1 MKRNTPLILAIDTS
15 CDETSAAITHGDRI
29 LSNVISSQ
37 VNLHKIWGG
46 VVPDIAR
53 RAHQERI
60 DSVIEK
66 ALILATQVYKKRITL
81 INIDAVAVTF
91 GPGLAIALEVGITK
105 AKEICQKYNKPLIAI
120 NHLEGHLL
128 SATAKNS
135 LGEKGIT
142 LKNKDFPAIGL
153 IISGKHTEIVVV
165 NEVGD
170 YEVVGETLDD
180 AIGEAYDKV
189 GRMLDLGYPA
199 GPIVTEFAKKG
210 DPSKYKLPV
219 PMRNNKESLNF
230 SFSGLK
236 TAVYYMLKKDL
247 GKLSEQ
253 DVYDVAASFE
263 KSAIAHLTDKLNAA
277 IIKYKPKTVLVGG
290 GVASSPAVRRAIRKL
305 CSNFGLQAHFPYS
318 NKLYMDNGGMIGI
331 VASYAYDR
339 NEILKNHE
347 TLDRNPRAN
356 LGISKSDLNKRE
368 NTNLL

>member
-1 MKRNTPLILAIDTS
+1 MGMKKNTPLILAIDTS

-53 RAHQERI
+53 RAHQEKI

-66 ALILATQVYKKRITL
+66 ALILASQVYKKRITL
-81 INIDAVAVTF
+81 DNIDAVAVTH

-105 AKEICQKYNKPLIAI
+105 AKEISQQHDKPLIAI

-142 LKNKDFPAIGL
+142 LKNEDFPAIGL

-165 NEVGD
+165 KKVGE

-180 AIGEAYDKV
+180 AVGEAYDKV

-199 GPIVTEFAKKG
+199 GPIVTEFAKRG
-210 DPSKYKLPV
+210 NRDRFKLPV

-290 GVASSPAVRRAIRKL
+290 GVASSPAVRRAVRKL
-305 CSNFGLQAHFPYS
+305 CSNFGLQAHFPCS

-356 LGISKSDLNKRE
+356 LGISKSDLK
-368 NTNLL
+368 